1 MVRQQDTDGRHAS
14 SRLRQPTQYTS
25 PPCKSR
31 PVSAHAALHHAV
43 KYQSISDMSDDGS
56 DSDSSVFPL
65 RRCLVASSCSPTTST
80 RKLRRQFPTL
90 SPKSG
95 KHVPAAESAAMEAT
109 IKEQRRRLIKLED
122 ELAIVQGKN
131 KTLEAAAAEAASA
144 HLQQE
149 AVLHHFEGL
158 VTSLRQTLETEQDK
172 HRHELRRKNA
182 ELDELRCINENLRQE
197 IRDGHAAM
205 TELQEQAK
213 QAAVH
218 TRRLWQERLE
228 MEYEIVRSAAKCNQ
242 ESAMAQRAEELKALQ
257 GLRSVSQSVFKEEE
271 CDEYDD
277 EDITNQQDTISME
290 LYALWQRRRRRWPSS
305 TPDSECPK
313 SCWMDEWIDRQMQ
326 RHRDGL
332 KWLDTI
338 EHHLEEDA
346 VEYGAAVH
354 ESADAATFEL
364 ADERFLDE
372 IEMLLRQDES
382 MEDTYQMR
390 RIRDNAEQLNMKRA
404 EKTKSA
410 SQALSLLAKQSV
422 CVGEIKISHS
432 VSSITDDYSGP
443 RLAFPLRLHNVLD
456 MLEQFK
462 KGVVLHS
469 KYVMDVLSE
478 AKKVFTAL
486 PTLQEIA
493 VAEGEKLT
501 VVGDIHGQL
510 KDLFT
515 IFTTNGLPSGKN
527 KYLFNGDFV
536 DRGAYGTE
544 VMMTLLCF
552 KLLYPDGVYLNRGNH
567 ESRNQNSWMGFEE
580 EIWAKY
586 DGTMD
591 GDPCRA
597 STVYD
602 AFQGLFDSLPLCAL
616 VLKKIFV
623 VHGGLFSCDNVTLA
637 HIKAINRKR
646 EPPLHQTGFED
657 KIYEDMLWSDP
668 RTIAVIRSHECVPE
682 GYDVLHGGRL
692 ITLFSA
698 SRYCGTQMNK
708 GAFLTLGSDLQ
719 PEIQQFYG
727 NPLNESEWERPE
739 DEQAKMQEN
748 LEGDA
753 LRMIAERICDHK
765 ADLFWYFTQHEHE
778 HKGTVPRL
786 VWAEALKSI
795 LGIDLP
801 FLLYQTK
808 LADSEPDNT
817 INYSK

>member
-1 MVRQQDTDGRHAS
+1 MMMVRQQDTDGRHAS

-109 IKEQRRRLIKLED
+109 IKEQRLRLIKLED

-131 KTLEAAAAEAASA
+131 KELEAAAAEAASA
-144 HLQQE
+144 HEQQE

-205 TELQEQAK
+205 TEWQEQAK

-290 LYALWQRRRRRWPSS
+290 LDGLWQRRRRRWPSS

-390 RIRDNAEQLNMKRA
+390 RISDNAVA
-404 EKTKSA
+404 V
-410 SQALSLLAKQSV
+410 V
-422 CVGEIKISHS
+422 C
-432 VSSITDDYSGP
+432 
-443 RLAFPLRLHNVLD
+443 
-456 MLEQFK
+456 
-462 KGVVLHS
+462 
-469 KYVMDVLSE
+469 
-478 AKKVFTAL
+478 
-486 PTLQEIA
+486 
-493 VAEGEKLT
+493 
-501 VVGDIHGQL
+501 
-510 KDLFT
+510 
-515 IFTTNGLPSGKN
+515 
-527 KYLFNGDFV
+527 
-536 DRGAYGTE
+536 
-544 VMMTLLCF
+544 
-552 KLLYPDGVYLNRGNH
+552 
-567 ESRNQNSWMGFEE
+567 
-580 EIWAKY
+580 
-586 DGTMD
+586 
-591 GDPCRA
+591 
-597 STVYD
+597 
-602 AFQGLFDSLPLCAL
+602 
-616 VLKKIFV
+616 
-623 VHGGLFSCDNVTLA
+623 
-637 HIKAINRKR
+637 
-646 EPPLHQTGFED
+646 
-657 KIYEDMLWSDP
+657 
-668 RTIAVIRSHECVPE
+668 
-682 GYDVLHGGRL
+682 
-692 ITLFSA
+692 
-698 SRYCGTQMNK
+698 
-708 GAFLTLGSDLQ
+708 
-719 PEIQQFYG
+719 
-727 NPLNESEWERPE
+727 
-739 DEQAKMQEN
+739 
-748 LEGDA
+748 
-753 LRMIAERICDHK
+753 
-765 ADLFWYFTQHEHE
+765 
-778 HKGTVPRL
+778 
-786 VWAEALKSI
+786 
-795 LGIDLP
+795 
-801 FLLYQTK
+801 
-808 LADSEPDNT
+808 
-817 INYSK
+817 